1 MAGVLYT
8 LLGVV
13 LLDAAVNLVRQTAG
27 MMTLPLAITLTLVLI
42 FVALTWLLYPSA
54 ARSPRASSC
63 AAFFFSQ
70 PGNYPRA
77 DKLAT
82 LCIRQLMVR
91 TYFLILANVSAINC
105 FGAYAWMGAPVTD
118 VVMGLIFRNCGNF
131 GASSAVLAPAKGDG
145 K

>member
-27 MMTLPLAITLTLVLI
+27 MMTLPLAITLIV
-42 FVALTWLLYPSA
+42 VALTWLLYPSA
-54 ARSPRASSC
+54 ARSPRASSF
-63 AAFFFSQ
+63 AAFFFFSQ

-105 FGAYAWMGAPVTD
+105 FGAYAWMGAPVAD
-118 VVMGLIFRNCGNF
+118 VVMGLMFRNCGNF